1 MGDEDA
7 DEKEQGGG
15 CLFVKNLNFKTTES
29 ALKSIFSSCKGFRTA
44 MIMKKKAAIVNGKK
58 GEAQSMGYGFLE
70 FDSAAS
76 AMEALKRKQNCVV
89 EGHALQLQ
97 MSQRKAGGSGS
108 AQDGARKGGKKK
120 PTALSS
126 PRLAVRN
133 LAFEAT

>member
-1 MGDEDA
+1 M
-7 DEKEQGGG
+7 
-15 CLFVKNLNFKTTES
+15 
-29 ALKSIFSSCKGFRTA
+29 R
-44 MIMKKKAAIVNGKK
+44 MKKKAAIVDGKK

-108 AQDGARKGGKKK
+108 AQNGATKGGKKK
-120 PTALSS
+120 PTTLTS

-133 LAFEAT
+133 LAFEATRKELAQLFGAYGSLTAVRIPKKSDYSGHRGFAFIDFASK